1 MALNVKNI
9 TDQFMAWPITRK
21 LSLLFVL
28 ALCVAITA
36 GVYMWSER
44 VDYQVLF
51 SNVSQEDSGQVIGK
65 LKEMKI
71 PYRVEGNAISVP
83 SDKVYELRLELA
95 SQGIPQGGGVGFEIF
110 DKTQF
115 GVTEFVQRLNYIRAM
130 QGELSRTIKQ
140 LAEVSSARVHIA
152 IPEKSIFTGKDD
164 RPSAS
169 VVLKLRPGA
178 KLSQGQ
184 VGGILHLVA
193 SSVEGLPAQNIT
205 IIDNQG
211 NLLSKPSDG
220 SDMVADAKQLEYQ
233 KTVDREYES
242 KLQSMLEGIVGKGK
256 AIVRVS
262 TKLDFTKIER
272 TEEKFDP
279 ETVAIRTE
287 NRSSEKSA
295 GAAQGGIPGVVS
307 NQPGQPPAQA
317 AGGGGGS
324 QKQTENINYEV
335 SRVVS
340 KISEAR
346 GVVKSISVAVLVDGA
361 GAKEQAATAGQKAAF
376 TPRSAEEMK
385 KYDDLVKAAIGF
397 DKNRGDQVIVE
408 NVPFETA
415 VFDDQ
420 GAEKT
425 DYMRYVTSALK
436 YIIPLAVV
444 ILLFMFVIKPLL
456 VTLSAPVT
464 YRPSV
469 GVAAGG
475 SGGPG
480 VAGVAQSPMA
490 QASTPEDLSRERAL
504 GIVNS
509 NPQQAAGVVK
519 EWLQE

>member
-1 MALNVKNI
+1 
-9 TDQFMAWPITRK
+9 
-21 LSLLFVL
+21 
-28 ALCVAITA
+28 
-36 GVYMWSER
+36 
-44 VDYQVLF
+44 
-51 SNVSQEDSGQVIGK
+51 
-65 LKEMKI
+65 
-71 PYRVEGNAISVP
+71 VP

-110 DKTQF
+110 DKNQF

-178 KLSQGQ
+178 KLSQNQ

-205 IIDNQG
+205 IIDNMG

-233 KTVDREYES
+233 KSVDKEYES

-262 TKLDFTKIER
+262 TKIDFAKVER

-279 ETVAIRTE
+279 EGIAVRTE
-287 NRSSEKSA
+287 NRSSEKSS
-295 GAAQGGIPGVVS
+295 GPTQGGIPGVIA
-307 NQPGQPPAQA
+307 NQPGQPPAQT

-340 KISEAR
+340 KTSEAR

-361 GAKEQAATAGQKAAF
+361 AGKEQAAGQKAAF
-376 TPRSAEEMK
+376 TPRSEQEMK
-385 KYDDLVKAAIGF
+385 KYDELVKAAIGY

-408 NVPFETA
+408 NVPFEAATL
-415 VFDDQ
+415 DD

-425 DYMRYVTSALK
+425 DWMGYLSSALRYLK
-436 YIIPLAVV
+436 YLLPLAVV
-444 ILLFMFVIKPLL
+444 ALLFMFVIKPLL
-456 VTLSAPVT
+456 AALTAPLPRPAGSPAGVSAPE
-464 YRPSV
+464 
-469 GVAAGG
+469 AA
-475 SGGPG
+475 P
-480 VAGVAQSPMA
+480 VL
-490 QASTPEDLSRERAL
+490 TPEEMTRERAL

-509 NPQQAAGVVK
+509 NPQQAANVVK

>member
-1 MALNVKNI
+1 MALNFNNMV
-9 TDQFMAWPITRK
+9 DQFMAWPLSRK

-28 ALCVAITA
+28 ALCVAIVT
-36 GVYMWSER
+36 GTVMWSER

-51 SNVSQEDSGQVIGK
+51 SNIAQEDSGQVIGK

-71 PYRVEGNAISVP
+71 PYRVEGSAISVP

-115 GVTEFVQRLNYIRAM
+115 GVTEFVQRLNYVRAL

-140 LAEVSSARVHIA
+140 LSEVSSARVHIA
-152 IPEKSIFTGKDD
+152 IPERSIFTGKDD

-169 VVLKLRPGA
+169 VVLKLRPGT

-205 IIDNQG
+205 IIDSMG

-233 KTVDREYES
+233 KSVDKEYES

-279 ETVAIRTE
+279 ETIAVRAE
-287 NRSSEKSA
+287 NRSQEKST
-295 GAAQGGIPGVVS
+295 GATGGGIPGVVA
-307 NQPGQPPAQA
+307 NAPGQPTAGA
-317 AGGGGGS
+317 AAPSGSSGS

-361 GAKEQAATAGQKAAF
+361 GSKEQAAGQKAAF

-408 NVPFETA
+408 NVPFEAA
-415 VFDDQ
+415 VFDEQ
-420 GAEKT
+420 VAEKT
-425 DYMRYVTSALK
+425 DYMRYIISALK
-436 YIIPLAVV
+436 YIIPFGIV
-444 ILLFMFVIKPLL
+444 IILFMFVIKPLL
-456 VTLSAPVT
+456 TTLSAPVP
-464 YRPSV
+464 YRPVSV
-469 GVAAGG
+469 APGAPGGMPAAAARA
-475 SGGPG
+475 PG
-480 VAGVAQSPMA
+480 
-490 QASTPEDLSRERAL
+490 PEDVTRERAL

-509 NPQQAAGVVK
+509 NPQQAANVVK

>member
-1 MALNVKNI
+1 MALNNI
-9 TDQFMAWPITRK
+9 VEQFMEWPLSRK
-21 LSLLFVL
+21 LTLLLVL
-28 ALCVAITA
+28 AVCVAVISGA
-36 GVYMWSER
+36 VIWSDR

-51 SNVSQEDSGQVIGK
+51 SNIAQEDSGQVIGK

-71 PYRVEGNAISVP
+71 PYRVEGTAISVP

-115 GVTEFVQRLNYIRAM
+115 GVSEFVQRLNYVRAL

-140 LAEVSSARVHIA
+140 LSEVSSARVHIA
-152 IPEKSIFTGKDD
+152 IPERSIFSGKEDK
-164 RPSAS
+164 PTAS
-169 VVLKLRPGA
+169 VVLKLRTGH

-184 VGGILHLVA
+184 VGGIVHLVA

-205 IIDNQG
+205 VIDNMG
-211 NLLSKPSDG
+211 NLLSAPSQG
-220 SDMVADAKQLEYQ
+220 DMVVDAKQLEYQ
-233 KTVDREYES
+233 KNVDREYES

-262 TKLDFTKIER
+262 SKIDFTKIER

-279 ETVAIRTE
+279 ETIAV
-287 NRSSEKSA
+287 RSESRSQDKST
-295 GAAQGGIPGVVS
+295 GTVQGGIPGVLS
-307 NQPGQPPAQA
+307 NQPGQPPSA
-317 AGGGGGS
+317 ASGGASGS
-324 QKQTENINYEV
+324 QKQTENISYEV

-361 GAKEQAATAGQKAAF
+361 GSKDQSGQKAAF
-376 TPRSAEEMK
+376 VARSEQEMK

-415 VFDDQ
+415 IFDDL

-425 DYMRYVTSALK
+425 DFLRIILSALK
-436 YIIPLAVV
+436 YIVPLGVAA
-444 ILLFMFVIKPLL
+444 LLFMFVIRPLL
-456 VTLSAPVT
+456 RTLNAPMP
-464 YRPSV
+464 YRPAAMA
-469 GVAAGG
+469 AAGA
-475 SGGPG
+475 GGG
-480 VAGVAQSPMA
+480 AGMQN
-490 QASTPEDLSRERAL
+490 QAPAAPEDASRERAL

-509 NPQQAAGVVK
+509 NPQQAANVVK

>member
-1 MALNVKNI
+1 MPLDLNNI
-9 TDQFMAWPITRK
+9 VEQFKAWPLSRK
-21 LSLLFVL
+21 LSLLAVL
-28 ALCVAITA
+28 ALCVAIIA
-36 GVYMWSER
+36 GAMMWSER

-51 SNVSQEDSGQVIGK
+51 SNISQEDSGQVIGK

-71 PYRVEGNAISVP
+71 PYRVEGSAISVP

-110 DKTQF
+110 DKQQF
-115 GVTEFVQRLNYIRAM
+115 GVTEFVQRLNYIRAL

-140 LAEVSSARVHIA
+140 LSEVTSARVHIA
-152 IPEKSIFTGKDD
+152 IPEKSIFSGKDD

-169 VVLKLRPGA
+169 VVLKLKPGS

-205 IIDNQG
+205 IIDNMG
-211 NLLSKPSDG
+211 NMLSKPSDG
-220 SDMVADAKQLEYQ
+220 DMVADAKQLEYQ
-233 KTVDREYES
+233 KTVDKEYES

-262 TKLDFTKIER
+262 TKLDFAKVER

-279 ETVAIRTE
+279 ETTAIRSE
-287 NRSSEKSA
+287 NRSAEKSSGSA
-295 GAAQGGIPGVVS
+295 SGGIPGVVS
-307 NQPGQPPAQA
+307 NQPGQPPAQTS
-317 AGGGGGS
+317 GGSSGS
-324 QKQTENINYEV
+324 QKQTENISYEI

-361 GAKEQAATAGQKAAF
+361 GGKDQAGQKAAF
-376 TPRSAEEMK
+376 TPRSEQEMK
-385 KYDDLVKAAIGF
+385 KFDDLVKAAIGF

-420 GAEKT
+420 GSEKT
-425 DYMRYVTSALK
+425 DYMRYIQSALR
-436 YIIPLAVV
+436 YIIPIGIVA
-444 ILLFMFVIKPLL
+444 LLFVFVIKPLL
-456 VTLSAPVT
+456 KTLSSPVP
-464 YRPSV
+464 YRQPA
-469 GVAAGG
+469 GMAAGG
-475 SGGPG
+475 MH
-480 VAGVAQSPMA
+480 AAED
-490 QASTPEDLSRERAL
+490 QARTPEEMSRERAL
-504 GIVNS
+504 DMVNS
-509 NPQQAAGVVK
+509 NPQQAANVVK
-519 EWLQE
+519 EWMKE

>member
-1 MALNVKNI
+1 MALNNVV
-9 TDQFMAWPITRK
+9 DQFMAWPLSRK
-21 LSLLFVL
+21 LTLLLVL
-28 ALCVAITA
+28 AVCVAIIS
-36 GVYMWSER
+36 GIVMWSDR

-51 SNVSQEDSGQVIGK
+51 SNIAQEDSGQVIGK

-115 GVTEFVQRLNYIRAM
+115 GVTEFVQRLNYVRAL

-140 LAEVSSARVHIA
+140 LSEVSSARVHIA
-152 IPEKSIFTGKDD
+152 IPEKSIFSGKEDK
-164 RPSAS
+164 PTAS
-169 VVLKLRPGA
+169 VVLKLRPGS

-184 VGGILHLVA
+184 VGGIVHLVA

-205 IIDNQG
+205 VIDNMG
-211 NLLSKPSDG
+211 NLLSRPSDG
-220 SDMVADAKQLEYQ
+220 DMVVDAKQLEYQ
-233 KTVDREYES
+233 KSVDREYES

-262 TKLDFTKIER
+262 SKIDFTKIER

-279 ETVAIRTE
+279 ETIAIRSETR
-287 NRSSEKSA
+287 NQEKST
-295 GAAQGGIPGVVS
+295 GTTQGGIPGVLS
-307 NQPGQPPAQA
+307 NQPGQAPAPPAA
-317 AGGGGGS
+317 AGGASGS

-361 GAKEQAATAGQKAAF
+361 SSKDQAGQKAAF
-376 TPRSAEEMK
+376 VPRTGQEMK

-408 NVPFETA
+408 NIPFETA
-415 VFDDQ
+415 VFDEQ
-420 GAEKT
+420 GSEKT
-425 DYMRYVTSALK
+425 DFLRPILSALK
-436 YIIPLAVV
+436 YIVPLGVV
-444 ILLFMFVIKPLL
+444 LLLFMFVIRPLL
-456 VTLSAPVT
+456 KTLAAPIS
-464 YRPSV
+464 YSRSV
-469 GVAAGG
+469 SAAGG
-475 SGGPG
+475 AAPG
-480 VAGVAQSPMA
+480 MKASAAPMM
-490 QASTPEDLSRERAL
+490 PEEASRERAL
-504 GIVNS
+504 GIVKS
-509 NPQQAAGVVK
+509 NPQQAANVVK

>member
-1 MALNVKNI
+1 MAINFNNI
-9 TDQFMAWPITRK
+9 VDQFMAWPLTRK

-28 ALCVAITA
+28 ALCVAIVT
-36 GVYMWSER
+36 GVYMWTER

-115 GVTEFVQRLNYIRAM
+115 GVTEFVQRLNYVRAL

-140 LAEVSSARVHIA
+140 LSEVSSARVHIA
-152 IPEKSIFTGKDD
+152 IPERSIFTGKDD

-169 VVLKLRPGA
+169 VVLKLRPGS

-205 IIDNQG
+205 IIDNMG

-220 SDMVADAKQLEYQ
+220 DMVADAKQLEYQ
-233 KTVDREYES
+233 KNVDREYES

-262 TKLDFTKIER
+262 TKIDFTKVER

-279 ETVAIRTE
+279 ETVAVRTE
-287 NRSSEKSA
+287 NRSSEKST
-295 GAAQGGIPGVVS
+295 AATQGGIPGVAS
-307 NQPGQPPAQA
+307 NQPGQPPAA
-317 AGGGGGS
+317 AGGGGGGS

-361 GAKEQAATAGQKAAF
+361 AAREQAAGQKAAF
-376 TPRSAEEMK
+376 TPRSEQEMK
-385 KYDDLVKAAIGF
+385 KFDELVKAAIGF

-415 VFDDQ
+415 VFDEQ
-420 GAEKT
+420 AAEKT
-425 DYMRYVTSALK
+425 DYLRYVFSALK
-436 YIIPLAVV
+436 YLIPLAVV

-456 VTLSAPVT
+456 ATLSAPVP
-464 YRPSV
+464 YRPVSIPA
-469 GVAAGG
+469 GAPGMPHATMPQAA
-475 SGGPG
+475 
-480 VAGVAQSPMA
+480 V
-490 QASTPEDLSRERAL
+490 PEDLTREKAL
-504 GIVNS
+504 GIVNA
-509 NPQQAAGVVK
+509 NPQQAANVVK